1 MKKFIAIIVLILFS
15 SSIYA
20 QNALGKSDDIA
31 RIVLNTYIPED
42 ANIKPAAQKL
52 FESKLNAIVA
62 ANGMGGSGAS
72 QRFLISGQVNELSKN
87 IVVGP
92 PDQIVLELEVNLIIG
107 DGLEGTIFATEAITI
122 KSIGDNETK
131 AYIDALK
138 KIKTSD
144 KNIQAFVEKG
154 KTKII
159 EYYNS
164 KCDFILKQA
173 SALSDQKSYDNAL
186 YVLSEVPEVCKTC
199 YDGAMDLSV
208 KIYKAKVENECQ
220 LNITKAK
227 AFIAQDNWD
236 EAANSVSNY
245 TPDMSCYPE
254 IKGILQSI
262 QDHRCEVSLGKAKG
276 AWASRD
282 VETTGAYLSEIPTD
296 SKCYL
301 EAEKVGNEVRAWV
314 KEKDGREW
322 KMVEK
327 IQQDELDMRKKIQQD
342 DTDIRKEELDVRKK
356 AISAARDVGVAYAN
370 NQPKVVYN
378 TRVIR
383 TWYH

>member
-1 MKKFIAIIVLILFS
+1 MKTLLSFILLFLS
-15 SSIYA
+15 FVVNA
-20 QNALGKSDDIA
+20 QNSLGKSDDIA
-31 RIVLNTYIPED
+31 RIVLNTYVPTD

-52 FESKLNAIVA
+52 FETKLNAIVA

-72 QRFLISGQVNELSKN
+72 QRFLISGQINELSKN
-87 IVVGP
+87 IIVGP

-144 KNIQAFVEKG
+144 KSILAFVEKG
-154 KTKII
+154 KSKII

-186 YVLSEVPEVCKTC
+186 YALSEVPEVCKTC
-199 YDGAMDLSV
+199 YDDAMELGV
-208 KIYKAKVENECQ
+208 KIYKAKAENECQ
-220 LNITKAK
+220 LNISKAK
-227 AFIAQDNWD
+227 ALIAQNNWD
-236 EAANSVSNY
+236 EAANYLSNY
-245 TPDMSCYPE
+245 TPDMSCYAE

-262 QDHRCEVSLGKAKG
+262 QDHRCEVSLGNAKG
-276 AWASRD
+276 AWASKD
-282 VETTGAYLSEIPTD
+282 IETTSAYLAEIPTD
-296 SKCYL
+296 SKCNQ
-301 EAEKVGNEVRAWV
+301 EAQKVANEVRAWA

-322 KMVEK
+322 KLALKV
-327 IQQDELDMRKKIQQD
+327 QNDEV
-342 DTDIRKEELDVRKK
+342 DIRKK
-356 AISAARDVGVAYAN
+356 AISAARDIGVAYGN

-378 TRVIR
+378 NKVIR
-383 TWYH
+383 TWYR

>member
-52 FESKLNAIVA
+52 FESKLNSIVA

-92 PDQIVLELEVNLIIG
+92 PDQIVLELEINLIIG
-107 DGLEGTIFATEAITI
+107 DGLEGTIFATESITI

-208 KIYKAKVENECQ
+208 KIYKAKAENECQ

-301 EAEKVGNEVRAWV
+301 EAEKIGNEVRAWV

-322 KMVEK
+322 KMIEK
-327 IQQDELDMRKKIQQD
+327 VQQDELDMRKKVQQD
-342 DTDIRKEELDVRKK
+342 ETDIRKR
-356 AISAARDVGVAYAN
+356 AISAARDVGVAYGN

-383 TWYH
+383 SWYH

>member
-1 MKKFIAIIVLILFS
+1 MKTLLSFILLFLS
-15 SSIYA
+15 FVSNA
-20 QNALGKSDDIA
+20 QNSLSKSDDVA
-31 RIVLNTYIPED
+31 RIVLNTYVPPD

-72 QRFLISGQVNELSKN
+72 QRFLISGQINELSKN
-87 IVVGP
+87 IIVGP
-92 PDQIVLELEVNLIIG
+92 PDQIILELEVNLIIG
-107 DGLEGTIFATEAITI
+107 DGIDGTIFATEAINI
-122 KSIGDNETK
+122 KAIGDNETK

-138 KIKTSD
+138 KIKTAD
-144 KNIQAFVEKG
+144 KNILAFVEKG

-173 SALSDQKSYDNAL
+173 SSLSDQKSYDNAL

-199 YDGAMDLSV
+199 YDGAMELAV
-208 KIYKAKVENECQ
+208 KVYKAKVENECQ

-236 EAANSVSNY
+236 EAAKSVSNY

-322 KMVEK
+322 KMIEK

-342 DTDIRKEELDVRKK
+342 ETDIRKEELDVRKK

-370 NQPKVVYN
+370 NQPRVVYN

>member
-20 QNALGKSDDIA
+20 QNSLGKSDDIA

-131 AYIDALK
+131 AYIEALK

-144 KNIQAFVEKG
+144 KSILAFVEKG
-154 KTKII
+154 KSKII

-296 SKCYL
+296 SKCYI

>member
-20 QNALGKSDDIA
+20 QNSLGKSDDIA

-131 AYIDALK
+131 AYIEALK

-144 KNIQAFVEKG
+144 KSILAFVEKG
-154 KTKII
+154 KSKII

-327 IQQDELDMRKKIQQD
+327 IQQDNI
-342 DTDIRKEELDVRKK
+342 DIRKEELDVRKK

>member
-1 MKKFIAIIVLILFS
+1 MKTLLSFILLFLS
-15 SSIYA
+15 FVSKA
-20 QNALGKSDDIA
+20 QNSLSKSDDIA
-31 RIVLNTYIPED
+31 RIVLNTYVPAD

-72 QRFLISGQVNELSKN
+72 QRFLISGQINELSKN
-87 IVVGP
+87 IIVGP
-92 PDQIVLELEVNLIIG
+92 PDQIILELEVNLIIG
-107 DGLEGTIFATEAITI
+107 DGVDGTIFATEAINI
-122 KSIGDNETK
+122 KAIGDNETK

-138 KIKTSD
+138 KIKTAD
-144 KNIQAFVEKG
+144 KNILAFVEKG

-173 SALSDQKSYDNAL
+173 SSLSDQKSYDNAL

-199 YDGAMDLSV
+199 YDGAMELAV
-208 KIYKAKVENECQ
+208 KVYKAKVENECQ

-236 EAANSVSNY
+236 EAAKTVSNY

-254 IKGILQSI
+254 IKTILQSI

-342 DTDIRKEELDVRKK
+342 ETDIRKEELDVRKK

>member
-1 MKKFIAIIVLILFS
+1 MKTLLSFILLFLS
-15 SSIYA
+15 FVSNA
-20 QNALGKSDDIA
+20 QNSLSKSDDIA
-31 RIVLNTYIPED
+31 RIVLNTYVPAD

-72 QRFLISGQVNELSKN
+72 QRFLISGQINELSKN
-87 IVVGP
+87 IIVGP
-92 PDQIVLELEVNLIIG
+92 PDQIILELEVNLIIG
-107 DGLEGTIFATEAITI
+107 DGIDGTIFATEAINI
-122 KSIGDNETK
+122 KAIGDNETK

-138 KIKTSD
+138 KIKTAD
-144 KNIQAFVEKG
+144 KNILAFVEKG
-154 KTKII
+154 KSKII

-173 SALSDQKSYDNAL
+173 SSLSDQKSYDNAL

-199 YDGAMDLSV
+199 YDGAMELAV
-208 KIYKAKVENECQ
+208 KVYKAKVENECQ

-236 EAANSVSNY
+236 EAAKSVSNY
-245 TPDMSCYPE
+245 TPDMSCYSE

-296 SKCYL
+296 SKCYQ

-322 KMVEK
+322 KMIEK
-327 IQQDELDMRKKIQQD
+327 IQQDE
-342 DTDIRKEELDVRKK
+342 TDIRKEELDVRKK

-370 NQPKVVYN
+370 NQPRVVYN

>member
-52 FESKLNAIVA
+52 FESKLNSIVA

-92 PDQIVLELEVNLIIG
+92 PDQIVLELEINLIIG
-107 DGLEGTIFATEAITI
+107 DGLEGTIFATESITI

-173 SALSDQKSYDNAL
+173 SSLSDQKSYDNAL

-199 YDGAMDLSV
+199 YDGAMELAV
-208 KIYKAKVENECQ
+208 KVYKAKVENECQ

-236 EAANSVSNY
+236 EAAKSVSNY

-327 IQQDELDMRKKIQQD
+327 IQQD